1 MRTKDGDSPLR
12 EQGRSFL
19 YHCLI
24 CRRGLVQ
31 ETPIDCIN
39 AMGVPR
45 PPGINICRDCRD
57 RYLSLGVAL
66 VNPETE
72 SVIVIMDSAYKV
84 IFNEPI
90 PEDKIVRV
98 EEELIEQL
106 YTVFQ
111 TFRREEVV
119 LSKEKQMW
127 LN

>member
-1 MRTKDGDSPLR
+1 MRTKDEGCR
-12 EQGRSFL
+12 MRQQERSFL
-19 YHCLI
+19 HHCLI

-31 ETPIDCIN
+31 ETAIGCMN
-39 AMGVPR
+39 AMGMRR

-111 TFRREEVV
+111 MFRREEAF
-119 LSKEKQMW
+119 SKEKQMW